1 MAKISR
7 NLKAHK
13 RLAVLA
19 KKAST
24 GASKAFDKSRYTYE
38 AEKHYKDVLGTNK
51 VKTGLRKLKDDRKV
65 RAFSKR
71 VSAQTKRNLK
81 K

>member
-1 MAKISR
+1 MAKPSA
-7 NLKAHK
+7 NLKAHQ
-13 RLAVLA
+13 RLAGLA
-19 KKAST
+19 KKTAT
-24 GASKAFDKSRYTYE
+24 AFDESRYKYE

-51 VKTGLRKLKDDRKV
+51 VKTRLRKTKDARKV

-71 VSAQTKRNLK
+71 VSAQTRRALK